1 MSEGDGPV
9 LEIRAL
15 ESVAEIDDVLA
26 IEQASFLNPWTRQ
39 MYEADLANH
48 DVSHVMIARDEEGR
62 AVGFCSFWVV
72 IDELHL
78 NNLAVLPARR
88 RSGIAARL
96 LEHVLVAGQRLG
108 AVRATLEVRRSNE
121 AAIGLY
127 SSWGFLVAGVRRGYY
142 SSPEEDALVLWREG
156 MPGSLTLKAGR

>member
-1 MSEGDGPV
+1 MSTQPLAEGDAPAI
-9 LEIRAL
+9 EISAL
-15 ESVAEIDDVLA
+15 KSVGEIDDVLA
-26 IEQASFLNPWTRQ
+26 IEQASFLNPWTRH
-39 MYEADLANH
+39 MYETDLANH

-62 AVGFCSFWVV
+62 AVGFCSFWIV

-96 LEHVLVAGQRLG
+96 LEHVLVEGKRLG

-121 AAIGLY
+121 AAIRLY
-127 SSWGFLVAGVRRGYY
+127 SSSGFLVAGVRRGYY

-156 MPGSLTLKAGR
+156 MPAAVR